1 MNDLHVDG
9 ERLWRTLH
17 QLAEIGAQ
25 KPVVSL
31 GLR

>member
-17 QLAEIGAQ
+17 QFAEIGAT
-25 KPVVSL
+25 KAGVLL